1 MGNRPVH
8 WLGGSFGREGS
19 LFRSKISAVGGTEHQ
34 VQAPDIH
41 QTQEVGIDRRTD
53 RV

>member
-1 MGNRPVH
+1 MEGKQAN
-8 WLGGSFGREGS
+8 GS
-19 LFRSKISAVGGTEHQ
+19 LFRSKIGAVGGTEHQ